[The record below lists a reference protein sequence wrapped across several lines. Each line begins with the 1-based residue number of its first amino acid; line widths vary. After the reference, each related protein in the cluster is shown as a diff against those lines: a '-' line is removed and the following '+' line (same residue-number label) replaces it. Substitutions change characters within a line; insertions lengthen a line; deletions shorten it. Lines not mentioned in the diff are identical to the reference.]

1 MNTVLECIP
10 QDNHRSLLRMQ
21 HNAEQKHSWMY
32 MHANTQQLEYHPC
45 FSEVLLREMKREQ
58 EQLRTSLASN
68 NNSQLHHLVL
78 ASDTNVFN
86 LGGDLSLFHH
96 LIRSG
101 NRGRL
106 LEYAKL
112 CVEVAYNFYRL
123 YEDQVHSI
131 AVVQGEALG
140 GGFEAALCCH
150 TIIMEEDAGMGFPEV
165 LFNLFPGMGA
175 YTFLTRRVTP
185 IVAERMMLNAKVYSA
200 QELYE
205 LGIVDKVVAKG
216 QGLQA
221 AEEIIKQHGR
231 IHNALRS
238 MQTVRQACRPI
249 ALDELLEVTGEWVD
263 AAMRL
268 DDRGLRTMERL
279 IRAQTQRK
287 QSFLRTAASA

>member
-1 MNTVLECIP
+1 MNALECITN
-10 QDNHRSLLRMQ
+10 DNYNSLLRMQ
-21 HNAEQKHSWMY
+21 HDTDSKQSWMY
-32 MHANTQQLEYHPC
+32 MHANTENQEYHPC
-45 FSEVLLREMKREQ
+45 FSEPLLREMKREQ
-58 EQLRTSLASN
+58 EHLRARLASN
-68 NNSQLHHLVL
+68 NDSQLHHLVL
-78 ASDTNVFN
+78 ASDSNVFN
-86 LGGDLSLFHH
+86 LGGDLSLFYQ
-96 LIRSG
+96 LICTGS
-101 NRGRL
+101 RGRL

-200 QELYE
+200 RELYE
-205 LGIVDKVVAKG
+205 MGIVDKVVPKG
-216 QGLQA
+216 EGIKA
-221 AEEIIKQHGR
+221 AEEMIKQNSR

-249 ALDELLEVTGEWVD
+249 ALDELLKVTGEWVD

-268 DDRGLRTMERL
+268 DERGLRTMQRL

-287 QSFLRTAASA
+287 QAQQIRATA